1 MSYYLVTG
9 VAGFIGWKVAERLLS
24 EGEAVLGV
32 DNLNSAYDVRLKY
45 WRLNQLKKYS
55 YFKFYCFDLANL
67 SALRILLEL
76 YPVKAIIHLSARAG
90 VRQSLE
96 NPWVYIESNIVA
108 TLNLLELM
116 KELKI
121 FKMILAS
128 TSSIYAS
135 KEPPFIED
143 LKVDTP
149 RSVYAA
155 TKKSAELLAYT
166 YHHFYGLDI
175 TIFRYFTVYG
185 PAGRPDMSIFR
196 FIKWICEE
204 KSIEIYGD
212 GTQARDFTYVDDIA
226 EGTLLG
232 LKPLGY
238 EIINLGGGKNPVSV
252 NQVIDLLESYLKK
265 KAQRIYLPFHKADM
279 KVTWAD
285 ISKAKRLLGWEPK
298 VSLEE
303 GLRRT
308 VEWSL
313 ENLELIRKIQ
323 V

>member
-9 VAGFIGWKVAERLLS
+9 VAGFIGWKVAEKLLS
-24 EGEAVLGV
+24 NGEAVLGI

-45 WRLNQLKKYS
+45 WRLNQLKKYP
-55 YFKFYCFDLANL
+55 YFKFYCFDLVNL
-67 SALRILLEL
+67 SALKILLEL
-76 YPVKAIIHLSARAG
+76 YPVKAIIHLSAQAG

-96 NPWVYIESNIVA
+96 NPWLYVESNIIA

-116 KELKI
+116 KDLKI
-121 FKMILAS
+121 PKMILAS
-128 TSSIYAS
+128 TSSIYAG
-135 KEPPFIED
+135 KEPPFTEN

-149 RSVYAA
+149 LSVYAA

-166 YHHFYGLDI
+166 YHYFYELDI
-175 TIFRYFTVYG
+175 TILRYFTVYG

-196 FIKWICEE
+196 FIKWIYEE
-204 KSIEIYGD
+204 KPIKIYGD
-212 GTQARDFTYVDDIA
+212 GTQARDFTYIDDIA

-238 EIINLGGGKNPVSV
+238 EIINLGGGKNPISI
-252 NQVIDLLESYLKK
+252 NQVIDLLENYLNK
-265 KAQRIYLPFHKADM
+265 KAQRVYLPFHKADL

-285 ISKAKRLLGWEPK
+285 ISKAKELLGWEPK

-303 GLRRT
+303 GLKRT

-313 ENLELIRKIQ
+313 ENIELIKNIQ